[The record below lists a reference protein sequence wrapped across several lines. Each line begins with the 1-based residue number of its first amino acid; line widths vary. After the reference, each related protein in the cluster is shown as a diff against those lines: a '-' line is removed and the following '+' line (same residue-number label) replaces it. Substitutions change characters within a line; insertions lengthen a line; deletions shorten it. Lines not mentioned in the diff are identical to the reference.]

1 MGCVGDVIVAG
12 GIDALNNSDTVFVA
26 DFLRELF
33 GNIARYADSTQR
45 YVVLVSAAQ
54 DRVTIDVTDRPRQGD
69 ATFEGAAFRA
79 CVLSGSVCC
88 MRTGIGMCGRN
99 AGSGYCMLQ
108 CRSITLANRQHR
120 LINNAG

>member
-79 CVLSGSVCC
+79 VLHAHGDWDVREKRGQWVLHASVPVD
-88 MRTGIGMCGRN
+88 N
-99 AGSGYCMLQ
+99 AG
-108 CRSITLANRQHR
+108 
-120 LINNAG
+120 

>member
-54 DRVTIDVTDRPRQGD
+54 
-69 ATFEGAAFRA
+69 EG
-79 CVLSGSVCC
+79 
-88 MRTGIGMCGRN
+88 
-99 AGSGYCMLQ
+99 
-108 CRSITLANRQHR
+108 
-120 LINNAG
+120 